1 LSFFVQQPK
10 INSLLDLQQAVNFR
24 IIDEFHRLG
33 VAFAYPTQRVL
44 VDAAGSASWNTGS

>member
-1 LSFFVQQPK
+1 
-10 INSLLDLQQAVNFR
+10 
-24 IIDEFHRLG
+24 